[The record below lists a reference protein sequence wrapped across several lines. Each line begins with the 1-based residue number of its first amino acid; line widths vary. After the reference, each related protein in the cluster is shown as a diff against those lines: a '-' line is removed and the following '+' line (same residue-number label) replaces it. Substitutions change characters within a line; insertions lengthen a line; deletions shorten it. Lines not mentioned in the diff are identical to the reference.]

1 MRWTLVLLAFW
12 SVTALA
18 ADVTGNWKSVVET
31 PTGSDERTFVFKQ
44 VGTAL
49 TGETSSAAVGK
60 SVIESGA
67 VTGDN
72 VIFSITV
79 KIPGNDLK
87 IHYKGKLSGDS
98 IKFVVDIPSIQQKTE
113 LVAKRV
119 S

>member
-1 MRWTLVLLAFW
+1 MRWILLLLAFC

-18 ADVTGNWKSVVET
+18 ADVTGKWKSTVET
-31 PTGSDERTFVFKQ
+31 PTGKDERTFTFKQ
-44 VGTAL
+44 DGTAL
-49 TGETSSAAVGK
+49 TGETSSASVGK

-67 VTGDN
+67 VKGDE
-72 VIFSITV
+72 VVFSITV

-87 IHYKGKLSGDS
+87 INYKGKLSGDS
-98 IKFVVDIPSIQQKTE
+98 INFVVEIPSIQQKTE